1 MASSFGSLQPCLSS
15 NLQTIPVEVGPA
27 SDVVD
32 DGELKRRTPTLSD
45 SMLGPRDEVE
55 DIDIPMVLIQ
65 DIPKMKYHER
75 PLHFMSEPGI
85 TQEQY
90 EHMIL
95 SGA

>member
-1 MASSFGSLQPCLSS
+1 MACSFGSLQPYLSS
-15 NLQTIPVEVGPA
+15 NLQAISVEVGPA

-32 DGELKRRTPTLSD
+32 DEEQTRRTPTLSD

-55 DIDIPMVLIQ
+55 EIDLPMVLIQ
-65 DIPKMKYHER
+65 DIPKMRYHEK

-85 TQEQY
+85 TQDQY

>member
-1 MASSFGSLQPCLSS
+1 MSSTFGSLQPYLSS
-15 NLQTIPVEVGPA
+15 NLQAIPVVVGHA

-32 DGELKRRTPTLSD
+32 DEGQERRTPTLSD
-45 SMLGPRDEVE
+45 SMLGPRDEAE
-55 DIDIPMVLIQ
+55 DIDIPIVLIQ
-65 DIPKMKYHER
+65 DIPKMKYHEK
-75 PLHFMSEPGI
+75 PLRFMSEPGI